1 MKIRLNELFMVT
13 AVTAFLIASLVG
25 TIPNGR
31 DLFVAFSL
39 ILLVAGLPLAI
50 AKRAGDRSFWIG
62 FFVAGI
68 LYLAFSRMEDKEGY
82 IPRMVGREYTTRLA
96 VYAFKKFDQSSH
108 KINEN
113 KLRPSLVNVDGQ
125 VVEDKEEALVESG
138 TFNSVTGDDIS
149 DSNPRNGVGGVFGG
163 ASAGATNN
171 GGLGGGLNKS
181 GYQWPTND
189 EDFQLLIDLIH
200 RSVDVTD
207 SDSNLSFPS
216 NAGGIISYPYYVE
229 GFFDFVSICHSGWA
243 LLFAWIFG
251 HVSRFTFEKWPSR
264 NRI

>member
-138 TFNSVTGDDIS
+138 ALNSVTGDDIS
-149 DSNPRNGVGGVFGG
+149 DSNPGNGTGGVFGG
-163 ASAGATNN
+163 ASAGATDN

-181 GYQWPTND
+181 EYQGPTN

-216 NAGGIISYPYYVE
+216 NAGGIISYPYCAE

-251 HVSRFTFEKWPSR
+251 RVSRFTFEKWPSR

>member
-1 MKIRLNELFMVT
+1 MVT

-138 TFNSVTGDDIS
+138 TLNSVTGDNIS

-163 ASAGATNN
+163 ASAGATDN

-181 GYQWPTND
+181 EYQWPTND

>member
-1 MKIRLNELFMVT
+1 MVT

-39 ILLVAGLPLAI
+39 ILLVAGLPFAI

-125 VVEDKEEALVESG
+125 VVEDKEEALGESG
-138 TFNSVTGDDIS
+138 TLNSVTGDNIS

-163 ASAGATNN
+163 ASAGATDN

-181 GYQWPTND
+181 EYQWPTND

>member
-1 MKIRLNELFMVT
+1 MVT

-62 FFVAGI
+62 FFIAGI

-82 IPRMVGREYTTRLA
+82 IPRMAGREYTTRLA
-96 VYAFKKFDQSSH
+96 VYAFKKFDQSSY

-125 VVEDKEEALVESG
+125 VVEGKEEALVESG
-138 TFNSVTGDDIS
+138 AFNSVTGDDFS
-149 DSNPRNGVGGVFGG
+149 DSNLGNGVGGFFGG
-163 ASAGATNN
+163 PSAGDTDN

-181 GYQWPTND
+181 EYQWPTN

-200 RSVDVTD
+200 RIHGSVDVTD

-251 HVSRFTFEKWPSR
+251 RVSRFTFEKWPSR

>member
-82 IPRMVGREYTTRLA
+82 IPRMRV
-96 VYAFKKFDQSSH
+96 
-108 KINEN
+108 N
-113 KLRPSLVNVDGQ
+113 KGDAAHFSL
-125 VVEDKEEALVESG
+125 
-138 TFNSVTGDDIS
+138 T
-149 DSNPRNGVGGVFGG
+149 
-163 ASAGATNN
+163 
-171 GGLGGGLNKS
+171 LN
-181 GYQWPTND
+181 Q
-189 EDFQLLIDLIH
+189 
-200 RSVDVTD
+200 
-207 SDSNLSFPS
+207 
-216 NAGGIISYPYYVE
+216 
-229 GFFDFVSICHSGWA
+229 
-243 LLFAWIFG
+243 
-251 HVSRFTFEKWPSR
+251 
-264 NRI
+264 